1 MSVER
6 WAVSVG
12 AAALVTGVGGAGEG
26 YSAGAFQ
33 CRVSSLSERP
43 VPGRTSFNYGNARIA
58 VALPPRATFVAVS
71 ETEPGGA
78 WVQKDGWIRTKLGWW
93 AARGKP
99 HVVGRRLDRSAR
111 PLRADVGP
119 LSSTSSGT
127 FYPSLLYFSS
137 PGCWKLTATAGTS
150 RLDAVVRVVK
160 K

>member
-1 MSVER
+1 MSVR
-6 WAVSVG
+6 PWALPVV
-12 AAALVTGVGGAGEG
+12 AAALVVGATGAREG
-26 YSAGAFQ
+26 RTATALQ
-33 CRVSSLSERP
+33 CRVSSLSERV
-43 VPGRTSFNYGNARIA
+43 VPGRASFNYGNARIA
-58 VALPPRATFVAVS
+58 VALPPRATFVAVPES
-71 ETEPGGA
+71 EPGGA

-99 HVVGRRLDRSAR
+99 LVVGRRLDRAAR

-119 LSSTSSGT
+119 LSSTASGS

-137 PGCWKLTATAGTS
+137 PGCWKVTATAGIA